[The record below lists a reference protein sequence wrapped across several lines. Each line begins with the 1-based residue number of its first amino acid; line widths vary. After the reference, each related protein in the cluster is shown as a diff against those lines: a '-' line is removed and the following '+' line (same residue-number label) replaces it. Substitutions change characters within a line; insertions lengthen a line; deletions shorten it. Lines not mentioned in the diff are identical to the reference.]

1 MPTVTEHL
9 IFTNAAGLLCRM
21 INTRKDGAVMDRQ
34 EYKEIAAMAANGD
47 MKAFARLYETI
58 YREMYYA
65 AYYSLAGDSDAVRVI
80 TETVREG
87 FKVIGRLHTETAFR
101 TYMMKTLCT
110 KIRGCFK
117 EYAADGVEIR
127 YDKSRLR
134 PNEDGI
140 DIRQEFNRLSDTE
153 RLVTSLYAGGRFKS
167 EEISQFT
174 GLSVTNVK
182 RKLDRALASFA
193 LD

>member
-1 MPTVTEHL
+1 
-9 IFTNAAGLLCRM
+9 
-21 INTRKDGAVMDRQ
+21 MDRQ
-34 EYKEIAAMAANGD
+34 DYKDTAAMAANGD

-65 AYYSLAGDSDAVRVI
+65 ACYSLADEGDAVRVI

-87 FKVIGRLHTETAFR
+87 FKCIGRLHTEQSFR
-101 TYMMKTLCT
+101 GYMMKTLCT

-117 EYAADGVEIR
+117 EYAADGIEIR
-127 YDKSRLR
+127 YDESRLS

-140 DIRQEFNRLSDTE
+140 DIKQEFNRLSDTE
-153 RLVTSLYAGGRFKS
+153 RLVISLYAGGRFRC

-174 GLSVTNVK
+174 GLSTANVK